1 MVAGLGLVGIFA
13 THSLRRGGCQALC
26 LAGWTRDE
34 KKLYGRWLSDAI
46 DIYLLD
52 APLFVSSLQ
61 MGRSMITR
69 IRGGSG
75 YAAEFSKAPRVG
87 EPFLGRPVQAVRWEV
102 GLLCQLY
109 LPEVVPDR
117 DDEVFGPS
125 SARCEMR
132 VAALDPRPSRVPAN
146 AALHRSVKLA
156 PDGQAFLP
164 ASQFDT
170 SRLLAFCPDGGG
182 HWLIADVAELSAIR

>member
-1 MVAGLGLVGIFA
+1 
-13 THSLRRGGCQALC
+13 
-26 LAGWTRDE
+26 
-34 KKLYGRWLSDAI
+34 
-46 DIYLLD
+46 
-52 APLFVSSLQ
+52 
-61 MGRSMITR
+61 MITR
-69 IRGGSG
+69 IRVGSG
-75 YAAEFSKAPRVG
+75 SAAEFSKAPRIG
-87 EPFLGRPVQAVRWEV
+87 EPFLGRPVQAVRREV

-109 LPEVVPDR
+109 LPEAVPDR
-117 DDEVFGPS
+117 DVCTFRPS
-125 SARCEMR
+125 SAWCEMR